1 LVDRFLDD
9 AIEVDVDCVCDGE
22 RAVVGGIMEHIE
34 QAGIH
39 SGDSA
44 CVLPPRSLSEAV
56 LNEIREHAMRIGLAL
71 GVKGLMNIQFAVQFS
86 PEYPEGQVFILEVNP
101 RASRTVPFVSKATG
115 VPLARIAAL
124 IMVGQSLE
132 EQGLVEE
139 PKVPYYSV
147 KEAVLPFIKF
157 SGVDP
162 LLGPEMRSTGEVMG
176 TSDNFGIAFAKAQAA
191 AGAGLP
197 GKRADGQPRRA
208 FLSVNNRHKDALV
221 PVAKKLI
228 DLGFELVCTQGT
240 GARLAQDGLTSEFV
254 FKVHEGRPNI
264 VDRIKNKEIQLVI
277 NTPLGAASKF
287 DEKAI
292 RRATVETGL
301 PYVTTLAAARVTVEA
316 IEHLDTDRVMEV
328 SCLQD
333 LHKVA
338 RG

>member
-1 LVDRFLDD
+1 
-9 AIEVDVDCVCDGE
+9 
-22 RAVVGGIMEHIE
+22 
-34 QAGIH
+34 
-39 SGDSA
+39 
-44 CVLPPRSLSEAV
+44 
-56 LNEIREHAMRIGLAL
+56 
-71 GVKGLMNIQFAVQFS
+71 
-86 PEYPEGQVFILEVNP
+86 
-101 RASRTVPFVSKATG
+101 
-115 VPLARIAAL
+115 
-124 IMVGQSLE
+124 
-132 EQGLVEE
+132 
-139 PKVPYYSV
+139 
-147 KEAVLPFIKF
+147 
-157 SGVDP
+157 
-162 LLGPEMRSTGEVMG
+162 MG